1 VARISVQGVLPL
13 LTVTHCVFE
22 MKIQEEAGVAGIS
35 VEGIVAAEVAEDG
48 GELREVGQIF
58 FIGQIF
64 FRCQ

>member
-1 VARISVQGVLPL
+1 MTIQEEAGVARISVQGVLPL

-58 FIGQIF
+58 L
-64 FRCQ
+64 